1 MLHLTSIAEGWR
13 PLAFVGAERA
23 VAGCGV
29 GVAQTNGAVCG
40 PAITGPP
47 IGWLVITSRAAW
59 LFEVLA
65 TRRLSPF
72 TRPVTRPRILPPAR
86 TANLL
91 LMSLPFSWTR
101 SELASF

>member
-1 MLHLTSIAEGWR
+1 MLPWTSIAG
-13 PLAFVGAERA
+13 VGGPRALGAGERA
-23 VAGCGV
+23 GAACGG

-40 PAITGPP
+40 PAMTGPP

-59 LFEVLA
+59 LLEVLA

-72 TRPVTRPRILPPAR
+72 TRPGTTPRILPPAR

-91 LMSLPFSWTR
+91 LMSLPFS
-101 SELASF
+101 